1 MTRQALIRR
10 EWADLDVEN
19 AVAYYRREAGLE
31 VALRFVDAVH
41 ETYRSVVQDPAIG
54 SARYADQLDIPG
66 LRFRS
71 VKGFPY
77 LVFYRSVAEGI
88 EVWRVLQGQRDIPG
102 RMNEAPD

>member
-1 MTRQALIRR
+1 MTRPALIRR

-19 AVAYYRREAGLE
+19 AVDYYRCEAGPD
-31 VALRFVDAVH
+31 VALRFIDAVC
-41 ETYRSVVQDPAIG
+41 EAYRSIANDPAIG

-71 VKGFPY
+71 VRGFPY
-77 LVFYRSVAEGI
+77 LVFYRSGAEGV

-102 RMNEAPD
+102 RVHEAPD